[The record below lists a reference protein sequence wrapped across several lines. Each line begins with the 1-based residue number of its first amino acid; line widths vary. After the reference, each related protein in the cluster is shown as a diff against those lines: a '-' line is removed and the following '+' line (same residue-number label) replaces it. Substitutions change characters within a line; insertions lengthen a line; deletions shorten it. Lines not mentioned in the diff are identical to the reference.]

1 MWFVV
6 WLGVPASLQFG
17 CRFPGR
23 IPDGAGGGGPLLVSG
38 VADFEALAFGGQ
50 LRGEGSGASRTGVVV
65 LGMGADRLLEG
76 VGFGLR
82 DEPKVA
88 ADVGR
93 GGGASPLTLE
103 GSCFEFTAVQAA
115 DDVGFIADFQ
125 SGEDGLAHCL
135 ELGLGA
141 VRHR

>member
-93 GGGASPLTLE
+93 GGGAGAFALQGP
-103 GSCFEFTAVQAA
+103 GFEFAA
-115 DDVGFIADFQ
+115 IQVTDDVSFVADLQ
-125 SGEDGLAHCL
+125 GSKYGLAHGF
-135 ELGLGA
+135 EFGVAA
-141 VRHR
+141 VRHG